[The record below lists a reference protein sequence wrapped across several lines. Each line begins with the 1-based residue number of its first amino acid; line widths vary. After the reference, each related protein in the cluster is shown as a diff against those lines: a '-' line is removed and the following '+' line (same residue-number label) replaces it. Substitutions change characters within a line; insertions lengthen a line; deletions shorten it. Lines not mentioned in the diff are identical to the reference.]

1 MDNQEES
8 NNNIKLINI
17 SLTNKTNNN
26 NNRII
31 HQKEKDRKKKVETN
45 KWGLEEI
52 DLSYL
57 SQYEILIKI
66 YNNIT
71 NLENNTE
78 IKNYNLVI
86 NHIKSKIYG
95 YKHQDIIK
103 KIFNESEFI
112 NFEQVVSL
120 LKNSEMKCC
129 YCSCEV
135 YLLYEFVREFKQWT
149 LDRIDNYVGHNK
161 NNLVVAC
168 LECNLKRR
176 RTNKD
181 AFMFT
186 KNLTITREG
195 L

>member
-31 HQKEKDRKKKVETN
+31 HQREKDRKKKVETN

-95 YKHQDIIK
+95 YFSLIIPRISSDLRIRSFF
-103 KIFNESEFI
+103 KIPAHS
-112 NFEQVVSL
+112 
-120 LKNSEMKCC
+120 
-129 YCSCEV
+129 
-135 YLLYEFVREFKQWT
+135 
-149 LDRIDNYVGHNK
+149 
-161 NNLVVAC
+161 
-168 LECNLKRR
+168 
-176 RTNKD
+176 
-181 AFMFT
+181 
-186 KNLTITREG
+186 
-195 L
+195 

>member
-1 MDNQEES
+1 MDNEG
-8 NNNIKLINI
+8 NLNDVKKINI
-17 SLTNKTNNN
+17 SLSNKTNNN

-31 HQKEKDRKKKVETN
+31 YQKEKEKKKRVETN
-45 KWGLEEI
+45 KWGLNET
-52 DLSYL
+52 DLSYS
-57 SQYEILIKI
+57 SQYEILMKI

-71 NLENNTE
+71 NLENSTD

-86 NHIKSKIYG
+86 NHIKTKIYG

-112 NFEQVVSL
+112 NFEEVVSL

-135 YLLYEFVREFKQWT
+135 YLLYEFVREFKQWS
-149 LDRIDNYVGHNK
+149 LDRIDNYRGHNK

-176 RTNKD
+176 RTNKE

-186 KNLTITREG
+186 KNLTITCEG
-195 L
+195 K